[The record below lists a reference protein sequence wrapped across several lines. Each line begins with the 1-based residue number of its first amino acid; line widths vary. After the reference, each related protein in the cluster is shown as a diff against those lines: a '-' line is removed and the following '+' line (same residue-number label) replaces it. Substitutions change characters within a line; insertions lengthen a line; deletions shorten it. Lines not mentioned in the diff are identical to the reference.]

1 MKLVKFSILFLFS
14 TSLFANVFIDKDVY
28 DLLDEL
34 KVNSDVK
41 ELVIDSIYDA
51 YPEFGLGDDGKDCPS
66 EVLTLELVTASSKK
80 LQFKYQANQ
89 DYAGT
94 YGCMDIPAVCEL
106 TVNLDKSDLSAVT
119 SCSFF

>member
-34 KVNSDVK
+34 KLNTAVK

-66 EVLTLELVTASSKK
+66 EVLTLEVVSASSSKIV
-80 LQFKYQANQ
+80 FNYEANQ
-89 DYAGT
+89 DYVGT
-94 YGCMDIPAVCEL
+94 YGCMDIPAKCEL
-106 TVNLDKSDLSAVT
+106 TVNLDSDNLSAVT
-119 SCSFF
+119 SCTFF